1 MMKLITR
8 NIFIILAMFLACA
21 ANNAVQAKTYA
32 VCVGL
37 SDYPGTANDLRVSA
51 NDAITMSNLF
61 ASNGNC
67 RVSILTN
74 GKATGKR
81 VCQLM
86 EQTFKSATA
95 NDVIILFFSGHGY
108 PGGLYC
114 YDGELSYDKVL
125 KVMKKSKAKSKV
137 ILADCCY
144 AGRMRDDSQSSLNSK
159 NVLLF
164 LSSRSNETSLEMRG
178 MNNSLFT
185 HYLYLGLKGK
195 ADFSRDKTITAKEIF
210 KYVHTKVIEDSQQ
223 HQHPVMWGKFNDNLP
238 LIKW

>member
-1 MMKLITR
+1 MIKRLL
-8 NIFIILAMFLACA
+8 FIIALALALA
-21 ANNAVQAKTYA
+21 APQAVQAKTFA

-51 NDAITMSNLF
+51 NDAVTMSNIF

-74 GKATGKR
+74 SKATR
-81 VCQLM
+81 RRICELM
-86 EQTFKSATA
+86 QQTYRSAGP
-95 NDVIILFFSGHGY
+95 NDVVVLFFSGHGV

-114 YDGELSYDKVL
+114 YDGTLSYDKVIN
-125 KVMKKSKAKSKV
+125 VMKKSKAKSKV

-144 AGRMRDDSQSSLNSK
+144 SGKMRDDNNQSLNGK

-164 LSSRSNETSLEMRG
+164 LSSRSNETSLEMGG

-185 HYLYLGLKGK
+185 YYLAKGLKGK
-195 ADFSRDKTITAKEIF
+195 ADSSRDRIITAKEIF
-210 KYVHTKVIEDSQQ
+210 KYVHKHVIDDSRQ
-223 HQHPVMWGKFNDNLP
+223 HQHPVMWGRFDDNLP
-238 LIKW
+238 IIKW